1 MNKLMVLFDLF
12 RKGVSV
18 SDPVL
23 WKTRQIKSTVLAAFI
38 LAVINVVAIFGY
50 SIPID
55 TETANLIAAGIIA
68 LVNTVLTITT
78 TNKIGI
84 DKVEDTKAIPQA
96 DIPTVIAD
104 KPKVSS
110 NEQPKSYWPS
120 DIGS

>member
-1 MNKLMVLFDLF
+1 MNKLIVLFDLF

-38 LAVINVVAIFGY
+38 LAVINVVAVFGY

-68 LVNTVLTITT
+68 LVNTILTITT

-96 DIPTVIAD
+96 DIPTVIVD

>member
-1 MNKLMVLFDLF
+1 MNKLMALFDLF

-38 LAVINVVAIFGY
+38 LAVINVVAVFGY

>member
-1 MNKLMVLFDLF
+1 MNKLMALFDLF

-38 LAVINVVAIFGY
+38 LAVINVAVVFGY

>member
-38 LAVINVVAIFGY
+38 LAVINVAVVFGY

>member
-1 MNKLMVLFDLF
+1 MNKLIVLFDLF

-38 LAVINVVAIFGY
+38 LAVINVVAVFGY

>member
-1 MNKLMVLFDLF
+1 MNKLMALFDLF

-38 LAVINVVAIFGY
+38 LAVINVAAVFGY

-104 KPKVSS
+104 NPKVSS

>member
-38 LAVINVVAIFGY
+38 LAVINVAAIFGY

>member
-38 LAVINVVAIFGY
+38 LAVINVSAVFGY

>member
-38 LAVINVVAIFGY
+38 LAVINVAAVFGY

-55 TETANLIAAGIIA
+55 TEAANLIAAGIIA

>member
-1 MNKLMVLFDLF
+1 MNKLMALFDLF

-18 SDPVL
+18 SDPTL

-38 LAVINVVAIFGY
+38 LAVINVAAVFGY

-84 DKVEDTKAIPQA
+84 DKAEDTKAIPQA

>member
-38 LAVINVVAIFGY
+38 LAVINVAAVFGY

-110 NEQPKSYWPS
+110 NEQPKSYWHS

>member
-1 MNKLMVLFDLF
+1 MNKLIVLFDLF

-38 LAVINVVAIFGY
+38 LATINVAAVFGY

>member
-18 SDPVL
+18 SDPTL

-38 LAVINVVAIFGY
+38 LAVINVAAVFGY

-78 TNKIGI
+78 TNKIGTG
-84 DKVEDTKAIPQA
+84 KAEDTKAIPQA

-104 KPKVSS
+104 NPKVSS

>member
-1 MNKLMVLFDLF
+1 MNKLMALFDLF

-38 LAVINVVAIFGY
+38 LAAINVAAVFGY

-78 TNKIGI
+78 TNKIGTG
-84 DKVEDTKAIPQA
+84 KAEDTKAIPQA
-96 DIPTVIAD
+96 DIPTVIID

>member
-1 MNKLMVLFDLF
+1 MNKLMALFDLF

-38 LAVINVVAIFGY
+38 LAVINVVAVFGY

-68 LVNTVLTITT
+68 LVNTILTITT

-104 KPKVSS
+104 NPKVSS

>member
-38 LAVINVVAIFGY
+38 LAVINVVAVFGY

-68 LVNTVLTITT
+68 LVNTILTITT

>member
-38 LAVINVVAIFGY
+38 LAVINVVAVFGY